1 MSVTHTKTHDVRA
14 GPKNDSRGGHMFYL
28 KPNKLPLETRREV
41 ASRLEDSGV
50 FAKDYPH
57 EKVAEVVIESTV
69 QGQDRSKPFRTSEIL
84 ELTINV

>member
-1 MSVTHTKTHDVRA
+1 MSVTHTKTHDVIAR
-14 GPKNDSRGGHMFYL
+14 PNNDSRGGHMFHL

-41 ASRLEDSGV
+41 ASRLEDAGV

-69 QGQDRSKPFRTSEIL
+69 QGQDRSKPFRTSEIQ
-84 ELTINV
+84 ELSINV